1 MKARMDAELQKHI
14 EYAAGYLDLR
24 MYEDALRE
32 VDEVLARVP
41 DQPQALA
48 LKSATF
54 WQANRLPEAEPCL
67 ARLAE
72 LRPREVDVWINLAY
86 IRRRTQSLDAA
97 AETLQHAFAANPRDA
112 LAHFN
117 MACYRAQQHRTDE
130 ALELLK
136 NALQLDP
143 KLKALARTEPD
154 FAEVRELSEFKTL
167 VNGKH

>member
-1 MKARMDAELQKHI
+1 
-14 EYAAGYLDLR
+14 
-24 MYEDALRE
+24 
-32 VDEVLARVP
+32 
-41 DQPQALA
+41 
-48 LKSATF
+48 
-54 WQANRLPEAEPCL
+54 
-67 ARLAE
+67 
-72 LRPREVDVWINLAY
+72 
-86 IRRRTQSLDAA
+86 
-97 AETLQHAFAANPRDA
+97 
-112 LAHFN
+112 